1 MTLRVA
7 VDPLNVVLRKATPDV
22 AEKLTLLIAMAV
34 PLKVTFTG
42 TFWGLAC
49 PPETAVN
56 WMEGGFAVTPVPLPV
71 IFSVTETLTE
81 PRLVVSVSI
90 PV

>member
-22 AEKLTLLIAMAV
+22 AEKLTLLIATKE

-42 TFWGLAC
+42 TFWGVTS
-49 PPETAVN
+49 PPVCALNVTVL
-56 WMEGGFAVTPVPLPV
+56 GFATTVLLPPLLP
-71 IFSVTETLTE
+71 TLKLT
-81 PRLVVSVSI
+81 VSWVDWA
-90 PV
+90 PLA